1 MDLHSNHSLPPGTPV
16 EVFSP
21 FSSSWVR
28 GFDVA
33 TNSEDCCE
41 LRRRSDHTVLPTT
54 FHVDDLRP
62 EHRSAP

>member
-1 MDLHSNHSLPPGTPV
+1 MDRRSKQSLPPGTPV

-33 TNSEDCCE
+33 SSREDCYE
-41 LRRRSDHTVLPTT
+41 VRRRSDHTVLPTT
-54 FHVDDLRP
+54 FNVDDLRP
-62 EHRSAP
+62 ERRSAP